1 LDRATLDPALS
12 PGPDF
17 RRAKRVSF
25 SRVQTASTIRVRSS
39 DAEGLSDMKFIP
51 RTILAM
57 ALAAISTALAPSALW
72 AASNPFVGDWKL
84 DPTRSKLTDV
94 MKVKRVNSKKYIFD
108 FGVDSPET
116 IVIDGTD
123 QSGFSG
129 TTLSVSAEL
138 PDAWKVVRKKD
149 GRMLL
154 TATWKL
160 SKDGNM
166 LTDNFNQISPNG
178 STSTVDYVYQRKGQG
193 SGFAGTWIS
202 TSAVVNFVYVL
213 QIRPYEEDGLS
224 IINSA
229 SQLTKNMKQDGKD
242 YPNIGANAAVIAAS
256 SLRRLDERTLE
267 LTDKKSDGKV
277 YDTQQIKLSSDLKA
291 LTISIHT
298 AGRDEPNIFVF
309 ERQ

>member
-1 LDRATLDPALS
+1 
-12 PGPDF
+12 
-17 RRAKRVSF
+17 
-25 SRVQTASTIRVRSS
+25 
-39 DAEGLSDMKFIP
+39 MKFIP
-51 RTILAM
+51 RTFLAIG
-57 ALAAISTALAPSALW
+57 LAAISTTLAASTLLT
-72 AASNPFVGDWKL
+72 ASNPFVGDWKL
-84 DPTRSKLTDV
+84 DPTRTKLTDV
-94 MKVKRVNSKKYIFD
+94 MKVERLNSNKYTFD
-108 FGVDSPET
+108 FGVGSRET
-116 IVIDGTD
+116 IVIDGSD
-123 QSGFSG
+123 QSGVSG
-129 TTLSVSAEL
+129 TTLSVSVEG

-154 TATWKL
+154 TANWKL

-178 STSTVDYVYQRKGQG
+178 ATSTVDYVYQRKGRG
-193 SGFAGTWIS
+193 SGFAGTWVS

-224 IINSA
+224 IINSS

-242 YPNIGANAAVIAAS
+242 YPNTGANAAVVAAS
-256 SLRRLDERTLE
+256 SLRRLDEHTLE